1 MLISGGTGS
10 GKTTLLGALSEAIP
24 HDERVVSIEETAE
37 LQLRNRH
44 VVRMETRPPNT
55 EGAGQVTQRD
65 LVRNSL
71 RMRPDRI
78 IVGEVRGPEAFDMLQ
93 ALNTGH
99 DGSLS
104 TIHAN
109 DVLDALFRLEMMMA
123 LTGMELPL
131 AVTRQYIAMGIR
143 LVVHL
148 ARQKGG
154 ARRIVRISEV
164 LPLNAGNYELRDVFV
179 FETLGVDVRGATGR
193 AFPRDGLSAGVP
205 RPLATRRACA
215 GRRPLRA
222 ALLEPIGV
230 RPDHSLA
237 AEIEDKINRLADGLL

>member
-1 MLISGGTGS
+1 
-10 GKTTLLGALSEAIP
+10 
-24 HDERVVSIEETAE
+24 
-37 LQLRNRH
+37 
-44 VVRMETRPPNT
+44 
-55 EGAGQVTQRD
+55 
-65 LVRNSL
+65 
-71 RMRPDRI
+71 MRPDRI

-154 ARRIVRISEV
+154 ARRVARISEV

-179 FETLGVDVRGATGR
+179 FETLGVDTHGATVGHFR
-193 AFPRDGLSAGVP
+193 ATGYRPACLDRLRLAGACSPTTLRSAF
-205 RPLATRRACA
+205 C
-215 GRRPLRA
+215 RRPARV
-222 ALLEPIGV
+222 PTG
-230 RPDHSLA
+230 RSRGD
-237 AEIEDKINRLADGLL
+237 